1 MALDTPTP
9 ASTTAP
15 KITAYSS
22 GQAPHGAAGQKP
34 AMRGPRPKKQSE
46 YGKQL
51 SEKQK
56 ARFEYGLREGQFSR
70 YFKEASKSTVST
82 GQALFTNLELRL
94 DNVVFRA
101 GIAKSRK
108 MARQLVGHGLIL
120 VNDKRLNLPSYRVK
134 EGDTIT
140 LKKPDMFEYNK
151 DVEMPSWLSYNQKTK
166 TAKVERLPKADDIVT
181 DINAQLI
188 IEYYSR

>member
-1 MALDTPTP
+1 MATETPT
-9 ASTTAP
+9 SAP

-22 GQAPHGAAGQKP
+22 GQVPQGQKP
-34 AMRGPRPKKQSE
+34 IVRGPRPKKQSE

-70 YFKEASKSTVST
+70 YFKEAAKSTVST

-94 DNVVFRA
+94 DNVVYRA

-108 MARQLVGHGLIL
+108 MARQLVGHGLVL
-120 VNDKRLNLPSYRVK
+120 VNDKRVNVPGYRVK
-134 EGDTIT
+134 EGDVIT
-140 LKKPDMFEYNK
+140 LKKPDLFEYNK
-151 DVEMPSWLSYNQKTK
+151 ETVVPNWLSYNQKTK
-166 TAKVERLPKADDIVT
+166 AAKVERQPKADDIVT

>member
-1 MALDTPTP
+1 MATPT
-9 ASTTAP
+9 TTPTTSAP

-22 GQAPHGAAGQKP
+22 GQAPQGAGQKP

-70 YFKEASKSTVST
+70 YFKEASKSTIST

-94 DNVVFRA
+94 DNVVYRT

-120 VNDKRLNLPSYRVK
+120 VNDKRISVPSYRVS

-151 DVEMPSWLSYNQKTK
+151 EMEVPSWISYNQKTK